1 MILYVFLKN
10 FLYSGPKAGMINRT
24 IAMYMITAAIGL
36 EAKSKKMPILP
47 SDKIKDCLIAFS
59 AKGPKTIDKTA
70 GATG

>member
-1 MILYVFLKN
+1 M
-10 FLYSGPKAGMINRT
+10 
-24 IAMYMITAAIGL
+24 AMYIITAAIGL
-36 EAKSKKMPILP
+36 ELKSKNIPILP